1 MDTELNISDM
11 EETDYL
17 TALLLKQLRQEIT
30 EEELQVL
37 ENRKVSDPSFARV
50 CEQVNDGEQLLANLL
65 ALKQVDMEGW
75 WQKISEQIEI
85 ASKPVPFY
93 RRWYTYAAAAVLVL
107 AAGTFTWK
115 YLMPAKPLEP
125 VIEKHITG
133 TVNVSP
139 GGNRATL
146 TLSDGAI
153 INLGNATN
161 GKLAQEGNVNVVKL
175 KDGEL
180 KYESAI
186 GPGQNREQS
195 PSDRGI
201 RAGAITTYN
210 TLSTPRGG
218 QYQLVLPDGSLVW
231 LNAASSI
238 KYPTRFATGERHV
251 TITGEVYF
259 EVSDARNAANR
270 KRPFIVTVQSL
281 AGKSLAEVEVL
292 GTRFNIMAYDDE
304 ASVKTTLLNG
314 KVKVSVSPADERGNY
329 KLLTPGQQAQ
339 IPQLAA
345 GTAAKDP
352 IKVIE
357 MEEVEDVIGWKKG
370 YVTLKNVDIKTI
382 MRMLSRWYDV
392 DINYQGD
399 PPAYTFT
406 GTLPLKDNL
415 SAVMQVLEYAGV
427 HLNLQ
432 QNQNKIIVKP

>member
-1 MDTELNISDM
+1 MDTELNIPDM
-11 EETDYL
+11 EEADYL
-17 TALLLKQLRQEIT
+17 AALLLKQLRQEIT

-85 ASKPVPFY
+85 TNRPVPFY

-115 YLMPAKPLEP
+115 YLAPTKSPESVSEKQMP
-125 VIEKHITG
+125 G
-133 TVNVSP
+133 TVNVLP

-153 INLGNATN
+153 INLGNASN

-186 GPGQNREQS
+186 GPGENREQS

-210 TLSTPRGG
+210 MLSTPRGG
-218 QYQLVLPDGSLVW
+218 QYNLALPDGSLVW

-238 KYPTRFATGERHV
+238 KYPTQFATGERHV

-259 EVSDARNAANR
+259 EVTDARNAANK

-304 ASVKTTLLNG
+304 AAVKTTLLNG
-314 KVKVSVSPADERGNY
+314 KVKVSAAGESSNY
-329 KLLTPGQQAQ
+329 KLLAPGQQAQ

-345 GTAAKDP
+345 GAKASDP
-352 IKVIE
+352 IKVME
-357 MEEVEDVIGWKKG
+357 MEEVEEVVGWKKG
-370 YVTLKNVDIKTI
+370 YVTLKNADIKAI

-415 SAVMQVLEYAGV
+415 SAVIQVLEYAGV

>member
-1 MDTELNISDM
+1 MDTELNIPDM

-37 ENRKVSDPSFARV
+37 ESRKVSDPSFARV

-75 WQKISEQIEI
+75 WQKISAQIEI

-107 AAGTFTWK
+107 AAGTFAWK
-115 YLMPAKPLEP
+115 YLLPAKPLEP
-125 VIEKHITG
+125 ASEKHITG
-133 TVNVSP
+133 TVSVLP

-153 INLGNATN
+153 INLGNASN

-195 PSDRGI
+195 
-201 RAGAITTYN
+201 AITTYN
-210 TLSTPRGG
+210 TLNTPRGG

-259 EVSDARNAANR
+259 EVADARNAANK

-304 ASVKTTLLNG
+304 AAVRTTLLNG
-314 KVKVSVSPADERGNY
+314 KVKVSVSPADESRNY

-339 IPQLAA
+339 IPQMAA

-370 YVTLKNVDIKTI
+370 YVTLKNADIKTI

-399 PPAYTFT
+399 PPAFTFT

>member
-1 MDTELNISDM
+1 MDTELNIPDM
-11 EETDYL
+11 EEADYL
-17 TALLLKQLRQEIT
+17 AALLLKQLRQEIT

-85 ASKPVPFY
+85 TNRPVPFY

-115 YLMPAKPLEP
+115 YLAPTKSPESVSEKQMP
-125 VIEKHITG
+125 G
-133 TVNVSP
+133 TVNVLP

-153 INLGNATN
+153 INLGNASN
-161 GKLAQEGNVNVVKL
+161 GKLAQEGNMNVVKL

-180 KYESAI
+180 KYESATDN
-186 GPGQNREQS
+186 PHS
-195 PSDRGI
+195 
-201 RAGAITTYN
+201 AITTYN
-210 TLSTPRGG
+210 MLSTPRGG
-218 QYQLVLPDGSLVW
+218 QYNLALPDGSLVW

-238 KYPTRFATGERHV
+238 KYPTQFAAGERHV

-259 EVSDARNAANR
+259 EVADARNAANK

-304 ASVKTTLLNG
+304 AAVKTTLLNG
-314 KVKVSVSPADERGNY
+314 KVKVSAAGESSNY
-329 KLLTPGQQAQ
+329 KLLAPGQQAQ

-345 GTAAKDP
+345 GAKANDP
-352 IKVIE
+352 IKVME
-357 MEEVEDVIGWKKG
+357 MEEVEEVVGWKKG
-370 YVTLKNVDIKTI
+370 YVTLKNADIKSI

-415 SAVMQVLEYAGV
+415 SAVIQVLEYAGV

>member
-1 MDTELNISDM
+1 MDTELNIPDM
-11 EETDYL
+11 EEADYL
-17 TALLLKQLRQEIT
+17 AALLLKQLRQEIT

-85 ASKPVPFY
+85 TNRPVPFY

-115 YLMPAKPLEP
+115 YLAPTKSPESVSEKQMP
-125 VIEKHITG
+125 G
-133 TVNVSP
+133 TVNVLP
-139 GGNRATL
+139 GGNRASL

-153 INLGNATN
+153 INLGNASN
-161 GKLAQEGNVNVVKL
+161 GKLAQEGNMNVVKL

-180 KYESAI
+180 KYESATDN
-186 GPGQNREQS
+186 PHS
-195 PSDRGI
+195 
-201 RAGAITTYN
+201 AITTYN
-210 TLSTPRGG
+210 MLSTPRGG
-218 QYQLVLPDGSLVW
+218 QYNLALPDGSLVW

-238 KYPTRFATGERHV
+238 KYPTQFAAGERHV

-259 EVSDARNAANR
+259 EVADARNAANK

-304 ASVKTTLLNG
+304 AAVKTTLLNG
-314 KVKVSVSPADERGNY
+314 KVKVSAAGESSNY
-329 KLLTPGQQAQ
+329 KLLAPGQQAQ

-345 GTAAKDP
+345 GAKANDP
-352 IKVIE
+352 IKVME
-357 MEEVEDVIGWKKG
+357 MEEVEEVVGWKKG
-370 YVTLKNVDIKTI
+370 YVTLKNADIKSI

-415 SAVMQVLEYAGV
+415 SAVIQVLEYAGV